1 MLKTLTGLTI
11 CLGFVASREP
21 EVEIA
26 DLFGD
31 VLFQQGMGEGWEYL
45 KLWKLLKKKCA
56 NSWIMKGLCFGF
68 HTFCELVCYYI

>member
-45 KLWKLLKKKCA
+45 KLWKLLKK
-56 NSWIMKGLCFGF
+56 NVPTLGL
-68 HTFCELVCYYI
+68 